1 MSANQF
7 ALKHHEVEIEY
18 NVGITP
24 GLPVL
29 TYKDASGQ
37 RSFTATQVRTEQTA
51 LGSLVSVPLRT
62 SVDTGGERFGFYL
75 PQIDV
80 ARGDAA
86 HFRTAG
92 VYEDFSGPD
101 SVPPRPASWR
111 SIELHGTAHDVI
123 QPEV

>member
-101 SVPPRPASWR
+101 SVPQRPASWR

-123 QPEV
+123 QPKD